1 MAGGPFRTIPRSAAA
16 QDGHAKPLRR
26 VLAVPVT
33 PPPAVRD
40 RSGPLNAAA
49 ELRALYR
56 NARAISDGLGDDK
69 VRVAA
74 IRVAAD
80 IILRMA
86 ELGTVAP
93 APTLL
98 TAPEWPQ
105 LRQTVLDALAAYPDA
120 CERLATALL
129 AEPSTAEPAVP

>member
-1 MAGGPFRTIPRSAAA
+1 
-16 QDGHAKPLRR
+16 
-26 VLAVPVT
+26 VLAVPVA
-33 PPPAVRD
+33 PPLIARE
-40 RSGPLNAAA
+40 RSGPLNAAE

-80 IILRMA
+80 IVLRMA
-86 ELGTVAP
+86 ALGTVAP
-93 APTLL
+93 VPTLL

-105 LRQTVLDALAAYPDA
+105 LRQTLLDALAAYPEA
-120 CERLATALL
+120 SERLATALL
-129 AEPSTAEPAVP
+129 AGPGTAEPEAS